1 MKIVYRLHDGVIRTL
16 FLDDMMHRAVIGCD
30 PSCDIVLPYQDIAPK
45 HAILVWAEGRVFA
58 MQPEG
63 VCVTNPLAVDGM
75 RLGNERLEVYLGS
88 ELSLGG
94 WVFAKACLPEEA
106 EERLFAVERPYAKQ
120 LPRLAKENHVCPN
133 QPKKPI
139 TLYDPPLNEPL
150 VCIYGPPVQSPDSQ
164 SDAEYQAQL
173 RALQKVQNNVMLIY
187 GPPSVLN
194 DVSRKHAM
202 AVDAAIQASSNGHK
216 DKS

>member
-30 PSCDIVLPYQDIAPK
+30 PSCDIVLPYQAIAPK

-94 WVFAKACLPEEA
+94 LVFAKACLPEEA
-106 EERLFAVERPYAKQ
+106 EERLFAGDKAKGKR
-120 LPRLAKENHVCPN
+120 LPTSAKGKDICSNKPK
-133 QPKKPI
+133 QPSNLHDQPSH
-139 TLYDPPLNEPL
+139 EPL
-150 VCIYGPPVQSPDSQ
+150 VCIYGPPVQSPDAQ
-164 SDAEYQAQL
+164 ADAEYQAQF

-194 DVSRKHAM
+194 DVRQKRDM
-202 AVDAAIQASSNGHK
+202 AVGAVTRVSPNDHK